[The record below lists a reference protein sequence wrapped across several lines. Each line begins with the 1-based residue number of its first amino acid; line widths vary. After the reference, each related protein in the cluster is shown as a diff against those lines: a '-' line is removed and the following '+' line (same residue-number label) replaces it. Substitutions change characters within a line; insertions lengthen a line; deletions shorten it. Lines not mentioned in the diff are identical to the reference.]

1 MKAFLAAVVVAVAV
15 GFAAD
20 YVLNDR
26 FQMSSP
32 DAFTTEGARITSP
45 GSNLVS
51 F

>member
-1 MKAFLAAVVVAVAV
+1 MKAFLASVVVAVGV
-15 GFAAD
+15 GFGAH

-26 FQMSSP
+26 FQMSAP

-45 GSNLVS
+45 GDNLVQ